1 VFGLLPSDVELLGG
15 SVGLVGVV
23 GSVGSVGVVGF
34 VGFVG
39 LFSLPPVVELL
50 LGI

>member
-1 VFGLLPSDVELLGG
+1 MFGLLSSDVELLEG
-15 SVGLVGVV
+15 SVGLVGLV

-34 VGFVG
+34 VGFGG